1 MKKKNKRNIIYAL
14 LFCGTLGIALFGIFA
29 PGQLLKLQ
37 SRSGLDVVAAVSD
50 QYFSA
55 AGSAAARNASAN
67 LSIGEKMQLIL
78 GMWESE
84 TSDAASYEME
94 LQNFEAAAS
103 ARDGMKK
110 LYDIGLYPTDISE
123 GYGNWYTWEAQAR
136 KAVDTTF
143 YTYTAYFWE
152 IRFQKYNGEEEHTV
166 YLLEDGTVLL
176 ANAYGK
182 DGFGEVQSNDIVRSL
197 REEKGLEITA
207 QNWEGE
213 AITDWV
219 PYPDVETNGLQ
230 WKTLALIE
238 REEGAYFL
246 LQAAS
251 DTQYLYAVTP
261 QRSAGK

>member
-1 MKKKNKRNIIYAL
+1 MKKKNKRNIVYGL

-29 PGQLLKLQ
+29 PGQLLRLQ
-37 SRSGLDVVAAVSD
+37 SRSGLGAVTAASD

-67 LSIGEKMQLIL
+67 LSVDEKMQLIL

-103 ARDGMKK
+103 AREGLKK

-123 GYGNWYTWEAQAR
+123 GYGNWYTWEARAR

-152 IRFQKYNGEEEHTV
+152 IRFRKYNSEEEHTV

-176 ANAYGK
+176 ANAYVR
-182 DGFGEVQSNDIVRSL
+182 DGISEVQSDGIVSNL
-197 REEKGLEITA
+197 REDGVEIVLQDSEKEIIA
-207 QNWEGE
+207 
-213 AITDWV
+213 DWI
-219 PYPDVETNGLQ
+219 PYPDIETENLQ
-230 WKTLALIE
+230 WKCLAQIE
-238 REEGAYFL
+238 RGEQAYSL
-246 LQAAS
+246 ILAAS
-251 DTQYLYAVTP
+251 ETQYLYAVMP
-261 QRSAGK
+261 QQGFGE